1 MNKTLVSDFTN
12 LQPTD
17 LDAGQVFSGKPSGT
31 MVRGYATPSAYTPA
45 IDPDYLFHESSR
57 DIVVWFVN
65 PQGLQEPLYVF
76 GPTGCGKTSC
86 IKQLAARLNY
96 PVFEVTGHG
105 RLEFADLVGHLTVK
119 DGNMTFEYGPLALAM
134 RHGAILLLNE
144 IDLTSPEIAAGLN
157 SVLDGSPLCIAENGG
172 EIIQPHPMFRF
183 VATANTNGA
192 GDDTG
197 LYQGAQRQNLAWLDR
212 FTICEVGYPDA
223 TVEKKLLA
231 QRLPSL
237 PEALCA
243 TMVDYANEVRKLF
256 MGEASSN
263 NLTNTIEVTFS
274 TRSLLRWGDLTV
286 RFQPLAHQGIQPVTY
301 ALDRAL
307 AYRASRETR
316 AMLHELAQRMF
327 PQHAEAD
334 LKTMSSN
341 AEEEF
346 LRGEQAL
353 RFMRGQLHKTSTVAK
368 PRVHLQV
375 VHNLP
380 DKTQDG
386 KFWVGEARP
395 EGLALH
401 WGKPGTAGQ
410 QHFIPA
416 ENCAGNNSVLELE
429 SRAAK
434 KLTEGYLLNTT
445 KSSL

>member
-1 MNKTLVSDFTN
+1 MKGTN
-12 LQPTD
+12 ISELDSLQPTD

-31 MVRGYATPSAYTPA
+31 TVRGYTAASAYTPA
-45 IDPDYLFHESSR
+45 FDPDYLFHESSR
-57 DIVVWFVN
+57 DMVVWFLS
-65 PQGLQEPLYVF
+65 PQGQQEPLYVF

-119 DGNMTFEYGPLALAM
+119 DGNMAFEYGPLALAM
-134 RHGAILLLNE
+134 RYGAIILLNE

-197 LYQGAQRQNLAWLDR
+197 LYQGTQRQNLAWLDR

-223 TVEKKLLA
+223 TVEKKLLS
-231 QRLPSL
+231 QRFPSL
-237 PEALCA
+237 PETLCA

-256 MGEASSN
+256 MGEASTG

-327 PQHAEAD
+327 PQQVEAET
-334 LKTMSSN
+334 LKT
-341 AEEEF
+341 ETTEVE
-346 LRGEQAL
+346 
-353 RFMRGQLHKTSTVAK
+353 T
-368 PRVHLQV
+368 LQEI
-375 VHNLP
+375 
-380 DKTQDG
+380 G
-386 KFWVGEARP
+386 
-395 EGLALH
+395 
-401 WGKPGTAGQ
+401 
-410 QHFIPA
+410 
-416 ENCAGNNSVLELE
+416 
-429 SRAAK
+429 RAHV
-434 KLTEGYLLNTT
+434 
-445 KSSL
+445 

>member
-1 MNKTLVSDFTN
+1 MKGTN
-12 LQPTD
+12 ISELDSLQPTD

-31 MVRGYATPSAYTPA
+31 TVRGYTAASAYTPA
-45 IDPDYLFHESSR
+45 FDPDYLFHESSR
-57 DIVVWFVN
+57 DMVVWFLS
-65 PQGLQEPLYVF
+65 PQGQQEPLYVF

-119 DGNMTFEYGPLALAM
+119 DGNMAFEYGPLALAM
-134 RHGAILLLNE
+134 RYGAIILLNE

-197 LYQGAQRQNLAWLDR
+197 LYQGTQRQNLAWLDR
-212 FTICEVGYPDA
+212 FTICEVGYPDV
-223 TVEKKLLA
+223 TVEKKLLF
-231 QRLPSL
+231 QRFPSL
-237 PEALCA
+237 PETLCA

-256 MGEASSN
+256 MGEASTS
-263 NLTNTIEVTFS
+263 NLTSTIEVTFS

-286 RFQPLAHQGIQPVTY
+286 RFQPLAHQGVQPVTY

-307 AYRASRETR
+307 GFRASRETR

-327 PQHAEAD
+327 PQQVEAESPQ
-334 LKTMSSN
+334 TVT
-341 AEEEF
+341 AEIEI
-346 LRGEQAL
+346 LQGEQAL
-353 RFMRGQLHKTSTVAK
+353 RFMRGHLHHTPTVTK
-368 PRVHLQV
+368 PLVYLQV
-375 VHNLP
+375 IHNLSG
-380 DKTQDG
+380 KKQDG
-386 KFWVGEARP
+386 KFWIGEASP
-395 EGLALH
+395 AGLTLK
-401 WGKPGTAGQ
+401 WGKPDTVGQ

-416 ENCAGNNSVLELE
+416 ENCEGNNSVMELE
-429 SRAAK
+429 ARAEK
-434 KLTEGYLLNTT
+434 KIKEGYSLNTT
-445 KSSL
+445 KSSI

>member
-1 MNKTLVSDFTN
+1 MKSVSN
-12 LQPTD
+12 GLASLQPAS
-17 LDAGQVFSGKPSGT
+17 LDAGQVFSGKSSGT
-31 MVRGYATPSAYTPA
+31 TVRGYAAASAYTPA
-45 IDPDYLFHESSR
+45 IDLDYIFHESSR
-57 DIVVWFVN
+57 DIVVWFLN

-119 DGNMTFEYGPLALAM
+119 DGNMAFEYGPLALAM
-134 RHGAILLLNE
+134 RYGAILLLNE

-157 SVLDGSPLCIAENGG
+157 SVLDGSPLCVAENGG

-192 GDDTG
+192 GDETG
-197 LYQGAQRQNLAWLDR
+197 LYQGTQRQNLAWLDR
-212 FTICEVGYPDA
+212 FTICEVGYPTAD
-223 TVEKKLLA
+223 VEKSLLA
-231 QRLPSL
+231 RRFPSL
-237 PEALCA
+237 PEALCT

-256 MGEASSN
+256 MGEASTS

-327 PQHAEAD
+327 PQHMETEAP
-334 LKTMSSN
+334 KTETAGPEN
-341 AEEEF
+341 
-346 LRGEQAL
+346 LQGDQAL
-353 RFMRGQLHKTSTVAK
+353 RFMRGQLHHTTAVAN
-368 PRVHLQV
+368 PRVHLEV
-375 VHNLP
+375 VHTLSGKN
-380 DKTQDG
+380 QNG
-386 KFWVGEARP
+386 KFWIGEARP
-395 EGLALH
+395 EGLMLH
-401 WGKPGTAGQ
+401 WGKPNTVGQ
-410 QHFIPA
+410 QHVIPA

-429 SRAAK
+429 ARAAK
-434 KLTEGYLLNTT
+434 KLTKGYVLSTT
-445 KSSL
+445 KSSF

>member
-1 MNKTLVSDFTN
+1 MKSVSN
-12 LQPTD
+12 GLASLQPAS
-17 LDAGQVFSGKPSGT
+17 LDAGQVFSGKSSGT
-31 MVRGYATPSAYTPA
+31 TVRGYAAASAYTPA
-45 IDPDYLFHESSR
+45 IDLDYIFHESSR
-57 DIVVWFVN
+57 DIVVWFLN
-65 PQGLQEPLYVF
+65 PQGLREPLYVF

-96 PVFEVTGHG
+96 PIFEVTGHG

-134 RHGAILLLNE
+134 RYGAVLLLNE

-197 LYQGAQRQNLAWLDR
+197 LYQGTQRQNLAWLDR

-223 TVEKKLLA
+223 TVEKKLLS
-231 QRLPSL
+231 QRFSSL
-237 PEALCA
+237 PETLCA

-256 MGEASSN
+256 MGEASTG

-327 PQHAEAD
+327 PQQMEGESPQTVTAEIEI
-334 LKTMSSN
+334 LQ
-341 AEEEF
+341 
-346 LRGEQAL
+346 GEQAL
-353 RFMRGQLHKTSTVAK
+353 RFMRGHLHHTPTVAK
-368 PRVHLQV
+368 PLVHLQV
-375 VHNLP
+375 IHNLSG
-380 DKTQDG
+380 KKQDG
-386 KFWVGEARP
+386 KFWIGEASP
-395 EGLALH
+395 VGLTLK
-401 WGKPGTAGQ
+401 WGKPDTVGQ

-416 ENCAGNNSVLELE
+416 ENCEGNNSVMELE
-429 SRAAK
+429 ARAEK
-434 KLTEGYLLNTT
+434 KIKEGYSLNTT
-445 KSSL
+445 KSSF